1 MYRLTRG
8 SRASGPQLAPVGGV
22 RKLNWRYIA
31 AAVVVTI
38 AVMTVLGEPVY
49 GQTLNRAQDFYR
61 TTARSWLG
69 PMEGIARR
77 LYVSLATLEVAVG
90 ALTWFGRRDGMDEMA
105 AKFLLKFVLLSFV
118 LLLITGAG
126 FWLPPLINGLA
137 AAGQSAGVVA
147 PPATPTEVVDTG
159 KYIAFTVISTDG
171 VPITPDSFAALF
183 FALGARFVAFAS
195 FAMVAVMLVLAWV
208 ESYVALG
215 AGVLFL
221 GFGGFRATAQYADN
235 YLNYLFYLGIRLFA
249 VYLLITIGTAI
260 VQAFIPPTMKATN
273 SQAQAVVAVTC
284 LVFAVLTIR
293 IPGNMANRIAAG
305 GNFGIAHALR
315 NL

>member
-1 MYRLTRG
+1 MCTSHRSAWDRWVCC
-8 SRASGPQLAPVGGV
+8 RRPSGVEG
-22 RKLNWRYIA
+22 LNWQYV
-31 AAVVVTI
+31 AVLILVLVVGT
-38 AVMTVLGEPVY
+38 VVLGNPAY
-49 GQTLNRAQDFYR
+49 GQTLDRAQDFYR
-61 TTARSWLG
+61 TTTRSWLG

-90 ALTWFGRRDGMDEMA
+90 AFTWLGRRDGLDEMA
-105 AKFLLKFVLLSFV
+105 MKLLMKFVLLSFV

-147 PPATPTEVVDTG
+147 PPATPTEVIDIG
-159 KYIAFTVISTDG
+159 KYIAFSVISTDG

-195 FAMVAVMLVLAWV
+195 FAIVAVMLVLAWV
-208 ESYVALG
+208 EAYVALG

-221 GFGGFRATAQYADN
+221 GFGGFRATAQYAEN

-249 VYLLITIGTAI
+249 VYLLLTIGTAI
-260 VQAFIPPTMKATN
+260 VQTFIPPTLKATK
-273 SQAQAVVAVTC
+273 SDVQGIVAVVCV
-284 LVFAVLTIR
+284 VFAVLTIR
-293 IPGNMANRIAAG
+293 IPGNMASRIAAG